1 MRTIPIMLNG
11 LPGNVCTVIAGHLA
25 GSSEFRLLP
34 FSLTGPEITDTSVD
48 IDGLEVQLIQ
58 EADRADAIRS
68 ARQEAGESFI
78 SVDFTHP
85 SAVNHNA
92 AFYCEQGLPFVMGT
106 TGGDRQLLAE
116 TVKQSG
122 ISAVIAPNMAKQ
134 VVGFQAM
141 LEHAAEHYPGLFD
154 GYTMRVQESHQE
166 GKADTSGTAKAV
178 VGCFNRLG
186 IEFEVDDIE
195 MIREPEIQHDQW
207 GIPREYLGGHG
218 WHTYTVVSG
227 DGTVTFAFTHNING
241 RDIYA
246 GGTMDAARFLDAR
259 IAEGSKGNV
268 YSMIDVLESG
278 KKT

>member
-1 MRTIPIMLNG
+1 MRIIPIMING
-11 LPGNVCTVIAGHLA
+11 LPGSVTTVIAGHLA
-25 GSSEFRLLP
+25 ASSGFRLLP
-34 FSLTGPEITDTSVD
+34 FSLTGPEITDSSID
-48 IDGLEVQLIQ
+48 IGGLEVQLVQ
-58 EADRADAIRS
+58 EADRVDAILR
-68 ARQEAGESFI
+68 ARQEAGEPFI

-106 TGGDRQLLAE
+106 TGGDRQQLAE
-116 TVKQSG
+116 TVEQSG

-141 LEHAAEHYPGLFD
+141 LEHAAENYPGLFD
-154 GYTMRVQESHQE
+154 GYTMRVRESHQQ

-186 IEFEVDDIE
+186 IDFDVEEIE
-195 MIREPEIQHDQW
+195 KIRDPEIQRHQW
-207 GIPREYLGGHG
+207 GIPNEYLGGHG
-218 WHTYTVVSG
+218 WHTYTLVSA
-227 DGTVTFAFTHNING
+227 DGTVQFAFTHNISG

-259 IAEGSKGNV
+259 IAEGSSGTV

-278 KKT
+278 KHT